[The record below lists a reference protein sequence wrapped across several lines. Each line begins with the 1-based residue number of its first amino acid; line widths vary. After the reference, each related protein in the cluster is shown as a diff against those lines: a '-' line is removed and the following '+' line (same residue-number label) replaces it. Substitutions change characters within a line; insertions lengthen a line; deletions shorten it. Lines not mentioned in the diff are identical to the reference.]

1 MNKRDTSGP
10 IDQEVEGHRSYSSS
24 DRTIKDQIEPVAWED
39 DEDVEGHRFS
49 SSDRTIKDH
58 VEPVTWEDD
67 AGDRDTGRHGPP
79 ARG

>member
-1 MNKRDTSGP
+1 M
-10 IDQEVEGHRSYSSS
+10 
-24 DRTIKDQIEPVAWED
+24 AWED
-39 DEDVEGHRFS
+39 DEDVEGHRFSSSDRTIKDHVEPVTWEDDEDVEGHRVYS

>member
-1 MNKRDTSGP
+1 MNKRDTTGP
-10 IDQEVEGHRSYSSS
+10 IDQDVEGHRSY
-24 DRTIKDQIEPVAWED
+24 
-39 DEDVEGHRFS
+39 S